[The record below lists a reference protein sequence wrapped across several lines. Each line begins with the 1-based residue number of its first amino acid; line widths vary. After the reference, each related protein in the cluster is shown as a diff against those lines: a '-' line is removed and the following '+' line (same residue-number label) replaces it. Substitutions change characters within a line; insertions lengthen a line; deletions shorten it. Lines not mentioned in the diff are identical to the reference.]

1 MQDINVYERIEDIP
15 IVFEDEYVNDN
26 KDNMNL
32 SIYGSTELEDKLS
45 TIADIVALDRSK
57 GEEAKKSIERNGS
70 SRKLR

>member
-1 MQDINVYERIEDIP
+1 MQYINVYERIEDIP

-45 TIADIVALDRSK
+45 TISDIVALDSST
-57 GEEAKKSIERNGS
+57 GEEAQKSI
-70 SRKLR
+70 